1 MNQLTNLNQEILSLT
16 LLIISRMT
24 SSHPVAALCQLT
36 STPDKEANFTTCERL
51 IKQAKEG
58 GANMIFLPEGF
69 DYLGS
74 SREETLQ
81 LSESLQGDIITR
93 YSQLARCLG
102 HDKHFFLLLKHVL
115 KAAVKDY
122 RYRS

>member
-1 MNQLTNLNQEILSLT
+1 MNQLSNLNQNNLSLT
-16 LLIISRMT
+16 QHIISRMT
-24 SSHPVAALCQLT
+24 SSHPVAAVCQMT
-36 STPDKEANFTTCERL
+36 ATPDKEANFTTCKRL
-51 IKQAKEG
+51 IEQAKEG
-58 GANMIFLPEGF
+58 GASMIFLPEGF

-102 HDKHFFLLLKHVL
+102 HAK
-115 KAAVKDY
+115 
-122 RYRS
+122 RY